1 MNKEEH
7 QELEDMPPKGRVP
20 IKAVSATKTIVVPP
34 TLLPPFTETAIPA
47 PLIEAL
53 PEFHN
58 LQPFFATQE
67 RLRTS
72 INPERCWMGSPIS
85 SITRSA
91 DQSLFATVVINE
103 KEMPVFLKRIH
114 LLDPLRAVEGDYEW
128 MDSSIHSEATSKKM
142 QDPLN
147 EAYVDSIFALCANQ
161 LVTTN
166 TSPHWCQ
173 CFGTMSGRVNK
184 YLYNITDEVDEFE
197 RSSWW
202 LPHQRKGLFRVI
214 REGEE
219 EELLTGS
226 SAVQGAKQIVGD
238 AKSLSGDEF
247 EEVNDVHETKPL
259 LSSLYISSDDEE
271 SEPLALSAPRI
282 RLKRLGDESSSS
294 SFTDDSEGPQTFAEF
309 TNFPVQVTLLERADG
324 TMDDLLEEEEEDE
337 TKEERWSAWVFQVVA
352 ALTSAQSV
360 YGFVHNDL
368 HTNNIMWSE
377 TSQSHIFYKVHK
389 KDSVFYMK
397 VPTFGKIMKII
408 DFGRA
413 SFNLPPENGGFYISD
428 AFFDG
433 NDAADQ
439 YNCEPFYKASN
450 GPKVEPNPSF
460 DLCRLSVS
468 LIEALYPTRPD
479 PVRPIKI
486 MYKEGAKMYTET
498 NSSLYNLLWGWLI
511 DKKGKNVLRC
521 PDGRE
526 RYPDFDLYKAI
537 AMDVKN
543 AVPFRQID
551 AKPFSIFR
559 MEEAPPAGETVY
571 NLYI

>member
-1 MNKEEH
+1 
-7 QELEDMPPKGRVP
+7 MPPKGRAA
-20 IKAVSATKTIVVPP
+20 IKAVSAPKAVVVPS
-34 TLLPPFTETAIPA
+34 TLLPPFTETAIPSI
-47 PLIEAL
+47 LKTAL

-67 RLRTS
+67 RLCSS
-72 INPERCWMGSPIS
+72 IDPERCWIGSPIS
-85 SITRSA
+85 SITRST
-91 DQSLFATVVINE
+91 DQSLFATICINE
-103 KEMPVFLKRIH
+103 KETPIFIKRIH
-114 LLDPLRAVEGDYEW
+114 LLDPLRAVEGEYEW
-128 MDSSIHSEATSKKM
+128 QDSSKEMNETTSTKIK
-142 QDPLN
+142 DPLN
-147 EAYVDSIFALCANQ
+147 EAYVDSVFALCANQ

-184 YLYNITDEVDEFE
+184 YLYNITDEVDEFA

-202 LPHQRKGLFRVI
+202 LPHQRKGLFRII

-226 SAVQGAKQIVGD
+226 SAIQGAKQILGD

-247 EEVNDVHETKPL
+247 EEVDEISETKPL
-259 LSSLYISSDDEE
+259 LSTLYISSDDDEA
-271 SEPLALSAPRI
+271 PLALSAPRV
-282 RLKRLGDESSSS
+282 RLKRLGDESSES

-324 TMDDLLEEEEEDE
+324 TMDDLLEEEEEDS

-368 HTNNIMWSE
+368 HTNNVMWSE
-377 TSQSHIFYKVHK
+377 TTQSHIFYKVHK

-413 SFNLPPENGGFYISD
+413 SFTLPPENGGFYISD
-428 AFFDG
+428 AFFEG

-439 YNCEPFYKASN
+439 YNCAPFYKASN

-468 LIEALYPTRPD
+468 LLEALYPTRPD
-479 PVRPIKI
+479 PVKPIKI
-486 MYKEGAKMYTET
+486 MYKEGSKIYTET
-498 NSSLYNLLWGWLI
+498 NSSLYNLLWGWLV
-511 DKKGKNVLRC
+511 DKKGRNVLRS

-537 AMDVKN
+537 ATDVKG
-543 AVPFRQID
+543 AVPMRQIE
-551 AKPFSIFR
+551 AKPFAAFR
-559 MEEAPPAGETVY
+559 MEEAPLAGQQVY

>member
-1 MNKEEH
+1 
-7 QELEDMPPKGRVP
+7 
-20 IKAVSATKTIVVPP
+20 
-34 TLLPPFTETAIPA
+34 
-47 PLIEAL
+47 
-53 PEFHN
+53 
-58 LQPFFATQE
+58 
-67 RLRTS
+67 
-72 INPERCWMGSPIS
+72 MGSPIS
-85 SITRSA
+85 SITRTT
-91 DQSLFATVVINE
+91 DQSLFATVHINE
-103 KEMPVFLKRIH
+103 KEIPVFLKRIH
-114 LLDPLRAVEGDYEW
+114 LLDPLRAIEGDYEW
-128 MDSSIHSEATSKKM
+128 MKDTLLSTSKDIAETTYKKM

-147 EAYVDSIFALCANQ
+147 EAYVDSVFALCANQ

-214 REGEE
+214 REDGE

-226 SAVQGAKQIVGD
+226 SAVQGAKQILGD

-247 EEVNDVHETKPL
+247 EEVVDLHETKPL
-259 LSSLYISSDDEE
+259 LSTLYISSDDEE
-271 SEPLALSAPRI
+271 DLPLALSAPRV
-282 RLKRLGDESSSS
+282 RLKRLGDESSDS

-368 HTNNIMWSE
+368 HTNNVMWSE
-377 TSQSHIFYKVHK
+377 TTQSHIFYKVHK
-389 KDSVFYMK
+389 KEEVFYMK

-413 SFNLPPENGGFYISD
+413 SFHLPPENGGFYISD
-428 AFFDG
+428 AFFEG

-439 YNCEPFYKASN
+439 YNCEPFYNASN

-468 LIEALYPTRPD
+468 LIESLYPTRPD
-479 PVRPIKI
+479 PVKPIQI
-486 MYKEGAKMYTET
+486 MYKEGSKMYTET
-498 NSSLYNLLWGWLI
+498 KSSLYNLLWGWLV
-511 DKKGKNVLRC
+511 DKKGRNVLRS

-537 AMDVKN
+537 ATDVKN
-543 AVPFRQID
+543 AVPSRQVE
-551 AKPFSIFR
+551 AKPFAAFR
-559 MEEAPPAGETVY
+559 MEAAPPTGKIVY

>member
-1 MNKEEH
+1 
-7 QELEDMPPKGRVP
+7 MPPKGRDAP
-20 IKAVSATKTIVVPP
+20 IAKAVVVPP
-34 TLLPPFTETAIPA
+34 TLLPPFTESAIPS
-47 PLIEAL
+47 AL
-53 PEFHN
+53 QTAFPEFNN
-58 LQPFFATQE
+58 LKPFFATQE

-72 INPERCWMGSPIS
+72 PVDPDRCWMGSPIS
-85 SITRSA
+85 TITRGA
-91 DQSLFATVVINE
+91 DQSLFATICVHD
-103 KEMPVFLKRIH
+103 KETPIFLKRIH
-114 LLDPLRAVEGDYEW
+114 LLDPLRAVEGEYE
-128 MDSSIHSEATSKKM
+128 STEVSSKKI

-147 EAYVDSIFALCANQ
+147 EAYVDSLFALCANQ
-161 LVTTN
+161 LVVTN

-173 CFGTMSGRVNK
+173 CFGTMSGKVNK

-247 EEVNDVHETKPL
+247 EEVDEISETKPL
-259 LSSLYISSDDEE
+259 LSTLYISSDDDDV
-271 SEPLALSAPRI
+271 PLALSAPRV
-282 RLKRLGDESSSS
+282 RLKRLGDESSES
-294 SFTDDSEGPQTFAEF
+294 SFTEDSEGPQTFAEF
-309 TNFPVQVTLLERADG
+309 TNFPVQLTLLERADG
-324 TMDDLLEEEEEDE
+324 TMDDLLEEEEEDS
-337 TKEERWSAWVFQVVA
+337 TKEERWSAWVFHVVA
-352 ALTSAQSV
+352 ALTSAQSI
-360 YGFVHNDL
+360 YKFVHNDL
-368 HTNNIMWSE
+368 HTNNVMWSE
-377 TSQSHIFYKVHK
+377 TTQSHIFYKVHK
-389 KDSVFYMK
+389 KEEIFYMK

-413 SFNLPPENGGFYISD
+413 SFHLPPEQGGFYISD
-428 AFFDG
+428 AFFEG

-439 YNCEPFYKASN
+439 YNCAPFYNASN

-468 LIEALYPTRPD
+468 LLEALYPTRPD
-479 PVRPIKI
+479 PVKPIKI
-486 MYKEGAKMYTET
+486 MYKEGSKMYTET
-498 NSSLYNLLWGWLI
+498 NSSLYNLLWGWLV
-511 DKKGKNVLRC
+511 DKKGKNVLRS

-537 AMDVKN
+537 GSDVKG
-543 AVPFRQID
+543 AVPFRQVE
-551 AKPFSIFR
+551 AKPFSAFR
-559 MEEAPPAGETVY
+559 IDAPPAGETVY

>member
-1 MNKEEH
+1 
-7 QELEDMPPKGRVP
+7 MPPKGRAARAAP
-20 IKAVSATKTIVVPP
+20 ATKPVHVVPP
-34 TLLPPFTETAIPA
+34 SLLPPFTENVIPST
-47 PLIEAL
+47 LITAL

-72 INPERCWMGSPIS
+72 SVNPERCWLGSPIS
-85 SITRSA
+85 TITRTT
-91 DQSLFATVVINE
+91 DQSLFATVCINE
-103 KEMPVFLKRIH
+103 KEIPVFVKRIH
-114 LLDPLRAVEGDYEW
+114 LLDPLRAVEGEYEW
-128 MDSSIHSEATSKKM
+128 MDPSKDVGEATFKKL

-214 REGEE
+214 REDG

-226 SAVQGAKQIVGD
+226 SVVEGAKQILGD
-238 AKSLSGDEF
+238 AKSLSEDEF
-247 EEVNDVHETKPL
+247 EEVSDFT
-259 LSSLYISSDDEE
+259 SSSTSTSTTLYISSEE
-271 SEPLALSAPRI
+271 DTEPLALSAPRV
-282 RLKRLGDESSSS
+282 RLKRLADESSDS

-309 TNFPVQVTLLERADG
+309 SNFPVQVTLLERADG
-324 TMDDLLEEEEEDE
+324 TMDDLLEDEEDDS

-377 TSQSHIFYKVHK
+377 TTQTHIYYKVHK

-413 SFNLPPENGGFYISD
+413 SFNLSPENGGFYISD
-428 AFFDG
+428 AFFEG

-439 YNCEPFYKASN
+439 YNCAPFYDASN

-468 LIEALYPTRPD
+468 LIESLYPTRPD
-479 PVRPIKI
+479 SVHPLKV
-486 MYKEGAKMYTET
+486 MYKEGTKLYTET
-498 NSSLYNLLWGWLI
+498 KSSLYNLLWGWLI
-511 DKKGKNVLRC
+511 DNKGKNVLRC

-537 AMDVKN
+537 ATDVKN
-543 AVPFRQID
+543 AVPSKQIE
-551 AKPFSIFR
+551 AKPFAAFH
-559 MEEAPPAGETVY
+559 MESLPTDVKVY
-571 NLYI
+571 NLYIN